1 MLQKANFTNLQ
12 RVQKAVQSDKKYA
25 IRDSMDPTYFAYFKK
40 ALDELPGLDPDVLDQ
55 LAPMVDMLMAA
66 PIETQDGLFATM
78 LDAMATHLPGPE
90 AVFNLGKDLPLTAFG
105 RNGIACQTAPTPRH
119 ALKMIERFQLTSW
132 PLLLIAIDEDSDPEL
147 TALELSVRQPL
158 GAGEPLAMALS
169 GQTGNKLYSLATG
182 RTDNF
187 HRIELPDNAAPY
199 AQAYRTHLG
208 VTPEL
213 GANATRFW
221 VDKKSFSAPLPTAD
235 PITHDHLYA
244 QYEDELKRAE
254 QSRMGY
260 IVENS
265 VRLSLANPPSLGD
278 IAKSFKLTE
287 RQMRFQLTKEGTSYQ
302 KITRDVRTRAAQELL
317 TNTRLSIAE
326 IAYRLGFAD
335 PSNFATS
342 FQRWTGKAPRA
353 YRNSKPD

>member
-1 MLQKANFTNLQ
+1 MFEKANYTNLQ
-12 RVQKAVQSDKKYA
+12 RAQKAVQSDKTYA

-40 ALDELPGLDPDVLDQ
+40 ALDELPGLAPDVLDE

-66 PIETQDGLFATM
+66 AIETQDGLLATL
-78 LDAMATHLPGPE
+78 LDAMAAHLPGPE

-105 RNGIACQTAPTPRH
+105 RNGIACQTAPTAGH
-119 ALKMIERFQLTSW
+119 ALRMIERFQLTSW
-132 PLLLIAIDEDSDPEL
+132 PLLLMSIDEHSDPECIGI
-147 TALELSVRQPL
+147 ELSSRQPL
-158 GAGEPLAMALS
+158 GAGEPLVMALAAQ
-169 GQTGNKLYSLATG
+169 GGNKLCCLASG
-182 RTDNF
+182 RAHNIA
-187 HRIELPDNAAPY
+187 RAELPDSAQSY
-199 AQAYRTHLG
+199 AGAYRSHLG
-208 VTPEL
+208 LTPDF
-213 GANATRFW
+213 GSNATRFW
-221 VDKKSFSAPLPTAD
+221 IKKEVFDLPLPTAD

-265 VRLSLANPPSLGD
+265 VRLSLANPPSLGY

-353 YRNSKPD
+353 YRNSKPH